1 MKKSKN
7 MAKNGRKVTR
17 KGRLVLNPRGSV
29 HSKRAA
35 KKLDA
40 FPKSHKHA
48 QGIVHDGV
56 VRGHTTVFDTGAQKS
71 MIGWYGWGIIK
82 QNGTCIDARGV
93 NMGGTSKAGR

>member
-56 VRGHTTVFDTGAQKS
+56 VRGHTTVFDTGAQKL
-71 MIGWYGWGIIK
+71 MIDRDGWDIIK
-82 QNGTCIDARGV
+82 SHDIWIDAQGV
-93 NMGGTSKAGR
+93 SMGGP